1 MKKILSLLLSFVM
14 IFALAAGTLA
24 EEDGSLAAIKEKGT
38 FVLGF
43 DPGFPPMGYTDEKG
57 EYIGFDID
65 AAKEVAKGLGV
76 ELVLQPIDWAAKEL
90 ELSSGNID
98 CIWNG
103 MTVTPEREEAMS
115 LSLPYLENAQ
125 ILCVLKD
132 SPYNTLADLNGKV
145 LSLQAGSSAE
155 DALNGAPAFKETL
168 KEVVAF
174 DNNVTALMDLDNQ
187 NSDAVLLDEI
197 VANYY
202 IAQKNADYRVLE
214 ESLAPEQYAIG
225 FRKQDVALTQEV
237 NNLLLAMA
245 QDGTLAA
252 ISTTWFSKDITTI
265 GK

>member
-1 MKKILSLLLSFVM
+1 MKKFLAILLMVSLLVVP
-14 IFALAAGTLA
+14 TLVLG
-24 EEDGSLAAIKEKGT
+24 EEDNSLATLKEKGT

-43 DPGFPPMGYTDEKG
+43 DPGFPPMGYTNEVG
-57 EYIGFDID
+57 EFVGFDLD
-65 AAKEVAKGLGV
+65 VAVEVAKRLDV
-76 ELVLQPIDWAAKEL
+76 ELVLQPINWAAKEMEL
-90 ELSSGNID
+90 ESGNID

-125 ILCVLKD
+125 IICVLKD
-132 SPYNTLADLNGKV
+132 SPYNTLADLSGKV

-155 DALNGAPAFKETL
+155 DALNGAAEFKQTL

-187 NSDAVLLDEI
+187 NSDAVLLDQV

-202 IAQKNADYRVLE
+202 IAQKNADYRVLD
-214 ESLAPEQYAIG
+214 ESLAPEKYAIG
-225 FRKQDVALTQEV
+225 FRKGDVALTEEV

-245 QDGTLAA
+245 EDGTLAE
-252 ISTTWFSKDITTI
+252 ISTTWFTKDITTI

>member
-1 MKKILSLLLSFVM
+1 MKKFLSLLIALSMLLSIPAV
-14 IFALAAGTLA
+14 ALM
-24 EEDGSLAAIKEKGT
+24 EEDTSLSAIKAKGT
-38 FVLGF
+38 FILGF

-65 AAKEVAKGLGV
+65 VAKEVAKRLGV

-125 ILCVLKD
+125 IICVLKD
-132 SPYNTLADLNGKV
+132 SSYNTLADLSGKV

-155 DALNGAPAFKETL
+155 DALNAAAEFKSTL
-168 KEVVAF
+168 GEVVAF
-174 DNNVTALMDLDNQ
+174 DNNVTALMDLDNK

-202 IAQKNADYRVLE
+202 IAQKNADYRVLV
-214 ESLAPEQYAIG
+214 ESLSPEQYAIG
-225 FRKQDVALTQEV
+225 FRKADTALTEEV
-237 NNLLLAMA
+237 NSLLLAMA
-245 QDGTLAA
+245 QDGTLEE
-252 ISTTWFSKDITTI
+252 ISTKWFTKDITI
-265 GK
+265 IPK